1 MTTSL
6 RSIEKSLATLWT
18 KDAPRQTF
26 LGGGGE
32 ASVEPGVEPVQ
43 IDPRGVKM
51 YATLIRTGRQDLMQS
66 IYPGCSKI
74 LSRTWQKLVDQYM
87 ETRPPSHYNL
97 NKAAGSFS
105 DFLRNDMPELVMRH
119 PFLPE
124 LADYEWIELE
134 ILESPDKAVH
144 GDQLTLD
151 DPSLFQSHGP
161 VLNTVLVIRHYQYPI
176 AKLVDWLRE
185 DVRLPRRLKKGAT
198 HLAIY
203 RDPHELTSRFLELGE
218 LSSKMIEQLMPQ
230 QMSYAEL
237 LAWTVT
243 ESKSKNPQE
252 TVLKTIELF
261 DELNRLNVF
270 VGSKKLG

>member
-18 KDAPRQTF
+18 QDAPRKAF
-26 LGGGGE
+26 LGGSAE
-32 ASVEPGVEPVQ
+32 DSVESEVASEQ
-43 IDPRGVKM
+43 IDPRGVKL
-51 YATLIRTGRQDLMQS
+51 YASLIRTGRQDLMRS
-66 IYPGCSKI
+66 IYPGCAKI

-97 NKAAGSFS
+97 NRAACSFG
-105 DFLRNDMPELVMRH
+105 DFLRKDMPELLMRH

-124 LADYEWIELE
+124 LADYEWVELE
-134 ILESPDKAVH
+134 ILESPEKAVH
-144 GDQLTLD
+144 GEQLALN
-151 DPSLFQSHGP
+151 DPSVFQSHGP
-161 VLNTVLVIRHYQYPI
+161 VLNKVLVVRHYQYPI
-176 AKLVDWLRE
+176 ARLVDWLRE
-185 DVRLPRRLKKGAT
+185 DVRLPRRLKKSAT

-203 RDPHELTSRFLELGE
+203 RDPHEFNARFLELGE
-218 LSSKMIEQLMPQ
+218 LSAKMIEQLVQ
-230 QMSYAEL
+230 KQMSYAEL

-243 ESKSKNPQE
+243 ESKTKNPQE

-270 VGSKKLG
+270 VGSEKLG